1 MPRVKELKYRYM
13 FQDIGMII
21 DGHRRRKGMKQ
32 CELADD
38 AGMSQQLYSYKVKHN
53 AFDYV
58 DLIRLF
64 NALELTDEEIVRLM
78 KV

>member
-1 MPRVKELKYRYM
+1 MPRVKELNYRYKH
-13 FQDIGMII
+13 QDVGMII
-21 DGHRRRKGMKQ
+21 DGHRRRKGLKQ
-32 CELADD
+32 TELADD

-64 NALELTDEEIVRLM
+64 NALELTDDEIVRLM
-78 KV
+78 KI